1 LAPLPL
7 TVSSER
13 ASSLDH
19 TCLRYAVAHG
29 ADLSGAILDD
39 ADMRGCDIT
48 GANLTSASLRR
59 VEMDGTI
66 GYGRAA

>member
-1 LAPLPL
+1 
-7 TVSSER
+7 
-13 ASSLDH
+13 
-19 TCLRYAVAHG
+19 
-29 ADLSGAILDD
+29 
-39 ADMRGCDIT
+39 MRGCDIT